1 MVVSEVA
8 AVLESSLSSD
18 RVHSETGEMNLI
30 TNQDIKAVATEA
42 THPRMLYRYAT
53 ELQKLQ
59 IYEPVGQEG
68 GRSMA
73 VKVSLGTGYT
83 CTPRA
88 KFGLL
93 FSGISAILTKH
104 ATYDSGEPTLLVSP
118 HYHLFDDDNPPTS
131 DFCVPHDED
140 GLPLLAVLTT
150 AVTDKPSE
158 DVLLAKVKSL
168 NQVPTNTRLPSK
180 KKL

>member
-42 THPRMLYRYAT
+42 IHPRILYRYAT

-59 IYEPVGQEG
+59 IYEPVGQER

-73 VKVSLGTGYT
+73 VKVSLSTDIFRRDTKSDWLWLWLLGYT
-83 CTPRA
+83 CTPQA

-93 FSGISAILTKH
+93 FSGISAILTEH
-104 ATYDSGEPTLLVSP
+104 GAPFPVWCLV
-118 HYHLFDDDNPPTS
+118 
-131 DFCVPHDED
+131 
-140 GLPLLAVLTT
+140 
-150 AVTDKPSE
+150 
-158 DVLLAKVKSL
+158 
-168 NQVPTNTRLPSK
+168 
-180 KKL
+180 